1 MRLSDI
7 MSNMGLAL
15 YPQLALILFLVAFAL
30 ICARVLLFSSAKDM
44 HRAAHIPLSNDE
56 GRGAERGR
64 EERRS

>member
-30 ICARVLLFSSAKDM
+30 IALRVLVFSSAKDM
-44 HRAAHIPLSNDE
+44 NRAAHIPLSNDE
-56 GRGAERGR
+56 GRRARGALE
-64 EERRS
+64 EERS